1 MRRLFSR
8 SSCAPPP
15 YGMLALLALLAGCA
29 SPPATV
35 EVKVPVYAP
44 CVNAAPARPAFEF
57 PALPNNASDGEKV
70 LAMARDT
77 LVHFKY
83 EGQLEAAVAG
93 CL

>member
-1 MRRLFSR
+1 MSAR
-8 SSCAPPP
+8 PPPAP

-29 SPPATV
+29 SQPATV
-35 EVKVPVYAP
+35 EVKVPVYVP
-44 CVNAAPARPAFEF
+44 CAKPVPRPAFEF
-57 PALPNNASDGEKV
+57 PALPDNASDGEKV

-83 EGQLEAAVAG
+83 EGQLEAALAG